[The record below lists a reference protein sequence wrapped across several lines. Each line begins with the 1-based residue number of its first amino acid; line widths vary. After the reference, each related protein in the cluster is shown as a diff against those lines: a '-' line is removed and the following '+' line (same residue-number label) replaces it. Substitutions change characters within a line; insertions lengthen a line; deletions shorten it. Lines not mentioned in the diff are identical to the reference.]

1 VVNLKFVKS
10 KERQWRINL
19 SALVL
24 KTFKGCA
31 MSKRNPFKP
40 IFDKNSK
47 ILILGSFPSV
57 VSRKFGFY
65 YANPQN
71 RFWRVLA
78 GILNA
83 PLPESI
89 DEKIKFLLAHRIAIY
104 DAAISC
110 EIKGS
115 SDAKMT
121 AVAPA
126 NLQPIFSGARVVQVF
141 ANGGKAHEICKKYL
155 EDEILKATK
164 NVVIKLPSTSPA
176 NAKFSIDKLAS
187 EWSVIA
193 EALK

>member
-1 VVNLKFVKS
+1 
-10 KERQWRINL
+10 
-19 SALVL
+19 
-24 KTFKGCA
+24 
-31 MSKRNPFKP
+31 MSQTHPFKP

-83 PLPESI
+83 PTPTST
-89 DEKIKFLLAHRIAIY
+89 DEKINFLLASRIAIY

-121 AVAPA
+121 AVVPA
-126 NLQPIFSGARVVQVF
+126 NLEPIFKTANITQVY
-141 ANGGKAHEICKKYL
+141 ANGGKAHEICEKYL
-155 EDEILKATK
+155 KTQILNATGK
-164 NVVIKLPSTSPA
+164 EPVKLPSTSPA
-176 NAKFSIDKLAS
+176 NANFSFERLVQDWA
-187 EWSVIA
+187 VVA
-193 EALK
+193 EALKDG

>member
-1 VVNLKFVKS
+1 
-10 KERQWRINL
+10 
-19 SALVL
+19 
-24 KTFKGCA
+24 
-31 MSKRNPFKP
+31 MSQTHPFKP

-78 GILNA
+78 GILNT
-83 PLPESI
+83 PLPKSM
-89 DEKIKFLLAHRIAIY
+89 DEKINFLLTHRIAIY

-121 AVAPA
+121 AVVPA
-126 NLQPIFSGARVVQVF
+126 NLEPIFKTANITQVY
-141 ANGGKAHEICKKYL
+141 ANGGKAHEICEKYL
-155 EDEILKATK
+155 KTQILNATSEES
-164 NVVIKLPSTSPA
+164 VKLPSTSPA
-176 NAKFSIDKLAS
+176 NANFSFERLVQ
-187 EWSVIA
+187 EWTVVA
-193 EALK
+193 EALKDG

>member
-1 VVNLKFVKS
+1 
-10 KERQWRINL
+10 
-19 SALVL
+19 
-24 KTFKGCA
+24 
-31 MSKRNPFKP
+31 MSETQTHPFKP

-78 GILNA
+78 QILNA
-83 PLPESI
+83 PPPASTE
-89 DEKIKFLLAHRIAIY
+89 EKIKFLLAHGIAIY

-121 AVAPA
+121 AVVPA
-126 NLQPIFSGARVVQVF
+126 NLKSIFGGARIARVF
-141 ANGGKAHEICKKYL
+141 ANGGKAHEICEKYL
-155 EDEILKATK
+155 KTQILNATGK
-164 NVVIKLPSTSPA
+164 GPVKLPSTSSA
-176 NAKFSIDKLAS
+176 NANFSFERLVQ
-187 EWSVIA
+187 EWTVI
-193 EALK
+193 LNSIG

>member
-1 VVNLKFVKS
+1 
-10 KERQWRINL
+10 
-19 SALVL
+19 
-24 KTFKGCA
+24 
-31 MSKRNPFKP
+31 MSQTHPFKP

-57 VSRKFGFY
+57 VSRKLGFY

-78 GILNA
+78 QILNA
-83 PLPESI
+83 PLPAST
-89 DEKIKFLLAHRIAIY
+89 DEKIDFLLASRIAIY

-121 AVAPA
+121 AVLPA
-126 NLQPIFSGARVVQVF
+126 NLEPIFSGARIAQVF
-141 ANGGKAHEICKKYL
+141 ANGGKAYEICKKYL

-176 NAKFSIDKLAS
+176 NAKFSIDKLAN
-187 EWSVIA
+187 EWSAIA

>member
-1 VVNLKFVKS
+1 
-10 KERQWRINL
+10 
-19 SALVL
+19 
-24 KTFKGCA
+24 
-31 MSKRNPFKP
+31 MSQTHPFKP

-71 RFWRVLA
+71 RFWRALA
-78 GILNA
+78 GILNT
-83 PLPESI
+83 PLPANT

-121 AVAPA
+121 AVLPA
-126 NLQPIFSGARVVQVF
+126 NLEPIFSGARIAQVF
-141 ANGGKAHEICKKYL
+141 SNGGKAHEICEKYL
-155 EDEILKATK
+155 KNQILNATGK
-164 NVVIKLPSTSPA
+164 PPFKLPSTSSA
-176 NAKFSIDKLAS
+176 NANFGFERLAQ
-187 EWSVIA
+187 EWTVVA
-193 EALK
+193 EALKDG

>member
-1 VVNLKFVKS
+1 
-10 KERQWRINL
+10 
-19 SALVL
+19 
-24 KTFKGCA
+24 
-31 MSKRNPFKP
+31 MSQTHPFKP

-57 VSRKFGFY
+57 VSRKLGFY

-78 GILNA
+78 QILNA
-83 PLPESI
+83 PLPAST
-89 DEKIKFLLAHRIAIY
+89 DEKIDFLLASRIAIY

-121 AVAPA
+121 AVLPA
-126 NLQPIFSGARVVQVF
+126 NLEPIFSGARIAQVF
-141 ANGGKAHEICKKYL
+141 ANGGKAYEICKKYL

-176 NAKFSIDKLAS
+176 NAKFSIDKLAN
-187 EWSVIA
+187 EWSAIA
-193 EALK
+193 EA

>member
-1 VVNLKFVKS
+1 
-10 KERQWRINL
+10 
-19 SALVL
+19 
-24 KTFKGCA
+24 
-31 MSKRNPFKP
+31 MSQTHPFQP

-83 PLPESI
+83 PLPGST
-89 DEKIKFLLAHRIAIY
+89 DEKIDFLLASRIAIY

-121 AVAPA
+121 AVEPA
-126 NLQPIFSGARVVQVF
+126 NLEPIFSGARIAQVF
-141 ANGGKAHEICKKYL
+141 SNGGKAHEICEKYL
-155 EDEILKATK
+155 KAQILNATGK
-164 NVVIKLPSTSPA
+164 PPLKLPSTSSA
-176 NAKFSIDKLAS
+176 NANFGFERLVQDWA
-187 EWSVIA
+187 VVA
-193 EALK
+193 EALKDG

>member
-1 VVNLKFVKS
+1 MNQIS
-10 KERQWRINL
+10 
-19 SALVL
+19 
-24 KTFKGCA
+24 
-31 MSKRNPFKP
+31 PFKP

-83 PLPESI
+83 PVPEST
-89 DEKIKFLLAHRIAIY
+89 DGKINFLLAHRIAIY

-115 SDAKMT
+115 SDAKMSKI
-121 AVAPA
+121 VPA
-126 NLQPIFSGARVVQVF
+126 NLEPIFKVANITQVY

-164 NVVIKLPSTSPA
+164 NVVIKLSSTSPA

>member
-1 VVNLKFVKS
+1 
-10 KERQWRINL
+10 
-19 SALVL
+19 
-24 KTFKGCA
+24 
-31 MSKRNPFKP
+31 MSQTHPFKP

-78 GILNA
+78 QILNA
-83 PLPESI
+83 PLPAST
-89 DEKIKFLLAHRIAIY
+89 DEKINFLLAHRIAIY

-121 AVAPA
+121 AVEPA
-126 NLQPIFSGARVVQVF
+126 NLEPIFKTANITQVY
-141 ANGGKAHEICKKYL
+141 A
-155 EDEILKATK
+155 

-187 EWSVIA
+187 EWSAIA